1 MPENPSGKNLKG
13 TERVSPACIRDI
25 FLHSRAD
32 RRQKLIEYS
41 QKTGERNDDN
51 CTEYLNIYSNMTE
64 IRPKNRPKGAS
75 SKKSGGTKREITE
88 FSRKSRRNFIKFLC
102 KIDEPVELWQ
112 DFTFA
117 DDIMAGKSII
127 QRRNISNRTLNR
139 FRRIVKERYPTLW
152 AIYKREWQSRKSG
165 SLSGEY
171 IPHFHMFMAERNQPE
186 GFDYLALAHD
196 LAVLWV
202 QCTKTEE
209 FDKALR
215 VACHSKS
222 YRLIES
228 QKQAMIYASKYVVKN
243 DAFHTDESIGRSW
256 GTIGDIKI
264 GTPKIVELTPDEA
277 VRFKR
282 VVRKTI
288 NKKKKELK
296 KSLSRPE
303 TATFVIIKEETT
315 DTILKYVNDVLEWE
329 CRSFFAEVA

>member
-1 MPENPSGKNLKG
+1 MPENPSGKKLKG

-25 FLHSRAD
+25 FLHSTPD
-32 RRQKLIEYS
+32 RIKKWMDRFE
-41 QKTGERNDDN
+41 KTGARNDDN
-51 CTEYLNIYSNMTE
+51 CTEYLKVYSNMTE
-64 IRPKNRPKGAS
+64 IKPKNRPKGAS
-75 SKKSGGTKREITE
+75 SKKGGGTKREITE

-117 DDIMAGKSII
+117 DDIMAGKGII

-139 FRRIVKERYPTLW
+139 FRRIVRERYPTLW
-152 AIYKREWQSRKSG
+152 MIYKREWQSRKSG
-165 SLSGEY
+165 SLSGEH
-171 IPHFHMFMAERNQPE
+171 IPHFHMFIAERNRPE
-186 GFDYLALAHD
+186 DFDYLSLARD

-202 QCTKTEE
+202 QCTQTEE
-209 FDKALR
+209 RDKALR

-228 QKQAMIYASKYVVKN
+228 QKQAMIYASKYVVKS

-256 GTIGDIKI
+256 GTIGDIRI

-277 VRFKR
+277 TRYKR

-288 NKKKKELK
+288 NKRKKGLK

-303 TATFVIIKEETT
+303 TATFVIIKGETT
-315 DTILKYVNDVLEWE
+315 DIILKYVNDVLEWE